1 MDDCLRIY
9 GKNDCV
15 APKLCLMF
23 FTEDTTPNWPNV
35 CPTNHC
41 TAQNESYFILSAR
54 RFCLSAYCPL
64 PFVSVGIIG
73 LRFSHILTG
82 FGISASKMWAHIRHQ
97 VFSPARSAS
106 ARGAQPTSA
115 RLFRSSARPAKT
127 RLSAG
132 TPWFSSRPTKP
143 PFAPAHALPC
153 LAKDFRFSAC
163 SARLRLSSRTPTVN
177 LFLQKPAAQR
187 GIDPWAPAFGR

>member
-1 MDDCLRIY
+1 M
-9 GKNDCV
+9 N
-15 APKLCLMF
+15 
-23 FTEDTTPNWPNV
+23 
-35 CPTNHC
+35 PTSFY
-41 TAQNESYFILSAR
+41 QLLSAR

-82 FGISASKMWAHIRHQ
+82 FGISASNSIGASKMWAHIRRQ
-97 VFSPARSAS
+97 VFGLARSAS

-127 RLSAG
+127 RLSTS
-132 TPWFSSRPTKP
+132 TPWFSSRPAKP
-143 PFAPAHALPC
+143 PFDPAHALPR

-177 LFLQKPAAQR
+177 LFLQKPDAQR